1 MGLRTKLA
9 GAFVV
14 LLMGAVLAAGF
25 VDISWTLAKMADEV
39 VDSGNVVAAEVFEQV
54 RTVLAHTHGNPASG
68 LRTDPNLTA
77 CIQSVRAFATGI
89 VFIDI
94 TGANGEPIVG
104 ERQGSALLSAP
115 STAVLRSA
123 DPLPLPFQLTRP
135 PCHATCL

>member
-39 VDSGNVVAAEVFEQV
+39 VDSGNVVAAEGFEQV
-54 RTVLAHTHGNPASG
+54 RTVLAHTHGNPVYG

-94 TGANGEPIVG
+94 TGANAEPIAG
-104 ERQGSALLSAP
+104 ERQRTSVFSTAP
-115 STAVLRSA
+115 SIDARV
-123 DPLPLPFQLTRP
+123 
-135 PCHATCL
+135 ATP